1 MIVLHEKQCMFEK
14 QRMINNKKKSNMT
27 VKKKQ
32 DEGQKYYWQ
41 RSLLTSEICYS
52 KVKILCPEEF

>member
-32 DEGQKYYWQ
+32 DEGQKYY
-41 RSLLTSEICYS
+41 
-52 KVKILCPEEF
+52 